1 MSKIIGIDLGT
12 TNSLVATVDS
22 GIPLVIADGNGRRL
36 TPSVVHFPSA
46 DAEPLVGDEANRVR
60 VLKPAETVY
69 SVKRF
74 IGRRGAEV
82 SAEEKSVTYPLA
94 GAGAGTVTIPIHGK
108 QFSPEE
114 ISAAVLKK
122 LKRDAENYFGE
133 PVTRAV
139 ITVPAYFN
147 DAQRSATK
155 RAGELAGF
163 TVERIVNEPTAA
175 ALAYGLDRLRE
186 KSKIAVYD
194 LGGGTFD
201 LSILEL
207 NEGVFQVLATHGN
220 TRLGGDDLD
229 QRLVEFLV
237 GKISPNVESLHR
249 YIGASN
255 SRDPTI
261 QRFDEVAPL
270 LSRIREA
277 AEQAKIKL
285 STETQVEIS
294 LPFLTPDFSFST
306 RLTRAKFEKLT
317 RDLIART
324 RPHCLRALA
333 DAKVEPKDLDQ
344 VILVGGQTRMPLVR
358 QFVGDLFGCAEFE
371 ETRGSV
377 RLGSD
382 FHKPKGP
389 QLNTSQNPDEAVAL
403 GAAIQAEILSGGFK
417 NVLLLDVTPLS
428 LGVETFGGLMN
439 VLIPRNSTI
448 PVKAGE
454 LFTTAVDHQRSML
467 IHVLQGERERAG
479 DNWSLGRFTIEFASA
494 PRGVPRV
501 GVQFEID
508 ANGILHVLARD
519 TQTGREKIMELKSA
533 VDVDDVAVQQM
544 VEESV
549 AHAFEDLAARRWIEA
564 KLRAQATLAA
574 TRKALADG
582 AGEIEPDYRAR
593 IEAAARDVAS
603 ALATENPGAG
613 TGDLKSLQVTLATL
627 DETTRPL
634 AEMLMDRA
642 MAAMLRKRGLIQ

>member
-22 GIPLVIADGNGRRL
+22 GIPLVIADREGRRL

-46 DAEPLVGDEANRVR
+46 DAEPLVGHEANRVR
-60 VLKPAETVY
+60 VLKPLETVY

-74 IGRRGAEV
+74 IGRRGAEILE
-82 SAEEKSVTYPLA
+82 EEKSVTYPLA
-94 GAGAGTVTIPIHGK
+94 GAGAGPVTIPIHGK
-108 QFSPEE
+108 NFSPEE

-139 ITVPAYFN
+139 VTVPAYFN
-147 DAQRSATK
+147 DAQRHATK

-163 TVERIVNEPTAA
+163 TIERIVNEPTAA

-229 QRLVEFLV
+229 QRLVDFLLQ
-237 GKISPNVESLHR
+237 KIAAAHPPSAIRTP
-249 YIGASN
+249 
-255 SRDPTI
+255 
-261 QRFDEVAPL
+261 QL

-285 STETQVEIS
+285 STETGVEIT
-294 LPFLTPDFSFST
+294 LPFLTTDFSFSY
-306 RLTRAKFEKLT
+306 RLTRVEFEELT

-358 QFVGDLFGCAEFE
+358 QFVSDLFGCAEFE
-371 ETRGSV
+371 ESRGSV
-377 RLGSD
+377 RLGTD

-479 DNWSLGRFTIEFASA
+479 DNWSLGRFTIEFESA

-519 TQTGREKIMELKSA
+519 THTGREKIVELKSA
-533 VDVDDVAVQQM
+533 VDVDDTAVQQM

-574 TRKALADG
+574 THKALTDSADD
-582 AGEIEPDYRAR
+582 IEPDYRAR
-593 IEAAARDVAS
+593 IEAAARDVTS
-603 ALATENPGAG
+603 ALATEKPEAG
-613 TGDLKSLQVTLATL
+613 TGDLKPLLAALAAL

-634 AEMLMDRA
+634 ADLLMDRA